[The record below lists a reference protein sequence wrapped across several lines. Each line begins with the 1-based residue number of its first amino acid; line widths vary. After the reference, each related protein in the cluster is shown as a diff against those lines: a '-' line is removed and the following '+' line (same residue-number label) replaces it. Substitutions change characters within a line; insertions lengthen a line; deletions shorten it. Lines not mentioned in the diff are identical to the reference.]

1 MARIHIVLDDEIC
14 ERLNQLLP
22 YGTRSELIRRLLL
35 VVANQIERDG
45 AEIVGPLLSGRI
57 EITAVQNLN
66 VRESNHE
73 N

>member
-35 VVANQIERDG
+35 VVANQIEREG

-57 EITAVQNLN
+57 AITAVQNLN
-66 VRESNHE
+66 VRESDHE